1 MRVAVCDDHEGTL
14 KNQKYITKCAL
25 KTRMS
30 EMNILGRKYIPLGWS
45 PSQLRAYSLWYI
57 NESNKTASGNRITR
71 ELVLNFL
78 GSFDTI

>member
-1 MRVAVCDDHEGTL
+1 
-14 KNQKYITKCAL
+14 
-25 KTRMS
+25 
-30 EMNILGRKYIPLGWS
+30 MNILGRKYIPLGWS

-78 GSFDTI
+78 GNFDSI